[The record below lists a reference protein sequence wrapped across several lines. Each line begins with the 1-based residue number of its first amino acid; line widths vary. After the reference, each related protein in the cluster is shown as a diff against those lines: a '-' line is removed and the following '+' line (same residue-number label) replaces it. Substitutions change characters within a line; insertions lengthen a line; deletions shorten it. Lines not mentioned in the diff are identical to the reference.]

1 MRIRNPSL
9 ARVLFVLSVL
19 IVGPLQAHTVFHCA
33 MMDEVMLE
41 CCCIASASNEDGE
54 EALDSKDDLCCER
67 LLAIAYDVEA
77 SQDTLIAK
85 PAEVRSDVDP
95 PSSIAVNISEYDLL
109 SWRAE
114 QRGNYR
120 STKFSQSASKTYLVT
135 QRLRI

>member
-1 MRIRNPSL
+1 
-9 ARVLFVLSVL
+9 
-19 IVGPLQAHTVFHCA
+19 
-33 MMDEVMLE
+33 MMDDVMLE
-41 CCCIASASNEDGE
+41 CCCIASTSNDDSEV
-54 EALDSKDDLCCER
+54 ALDSKDDLCCER

-95 PSSIAVNISEYDLL
+95 PSSIAVNITEFDLL

-114 QRGNYR
+114 QRGDYP
-120 STKFSQSASKTYLVT
+120 STKFSPTASKTYLLT